1 VECKKEFYSFNNV
14 DHHTCAPPTANTAA
28 TCPTIG
34 RRRCCNNPP
43 AFSHANRATHRTC
56 LQDVALT
63 SPCLNHVYKPDSRKD
78 MTYGTLALTITDGLN
93 LKDQDL
99 FGKMDPY
106 VNFQL
111 AAGTNVR
118 NKWRCKTHAGGGKN
132 PSWNDRHNFD
142 LVEGDDRIQAQV
154 YDEDTGSDDLI
165 GSTSIDLN
173 PVFSRG
179 MRDEWFPLQAGST
192 LTDCALFVKRSHLQ
206 SEQEWQTR
214 RRDPDHPA
222 VYSIRW
228 STSPNARRLAWQCTT
243 SDLRRCSFLRR
254 LVVHSL
260 NLPF

>member
-1 VECKKEFYSFNNV
+1 M
-14 DHHTCAPPTANTAA
+14 A
-28 TCPTIG
+28 TSGKLKIHILEA
-34 RRRCCNNPP
+34 R
-43 AFSHANRATHRTC
+43 
-56 LQDVALT
+56 LT
-63 SPCLNHVYKPDSRKD
+63 RD
-78 MTYGTLALTITDGLN
+78 TEA
-93 LKDQDL
+93 

-179 MRDEWFPLQAGST
+179 MRDEWFPLQAGSP
-192 LTDCALFVKRSHLQ
+192 LIACAMFI
-206 SEQEWQTR
+206 TR
-214 RRDPDHPA
+214 
-222 VYSIRW
+222 
-228 STSPNARRLAWQCTT
+228 
-243 SDLRRCSFLRR
+243 
-254 LVVHSL
+254 
-260 NLPF
+260 